1 MYLPLLGY
9 CSQCE
14 SNWAYRLKIHQNVS
28 LADKNTMRLEARAEW
43 YCEACSL
50 DELLE
55 AAAFARAHN
64 LDVISLGE
72 GSNIV
77 LGANVAGLVIKNRIQ
92 GMTLDAEVV
101 HVAGGENWHQLV
113 RSTVSSGLFGLENLA
128 LIPGTVGA
136 APIQNIGAYGV
147 EISDRFLSLNA
158 LHLRTLEQKTFGTKE
173 CDFGYRDSLFKRN
186 DEWMITEVSLALS
199 KSSEHVTTYP
209 GIVTYIEEH
218 GLGTTGESI
227 FEAVSHI
234 RAQKLPDPAEIPNV
248 GSFFKNPVVEAGQA
262 ESIATEFPDVVQYD
276 VVAGKKLSAA
286 WLIDQLGLKNY
297 AIGQFA
303 VSEKH
308 ALVIVN
314 KGNGKQQELF
324 ELVDIIKMRVKDTFG
339 IELEIEP
346 RLYPKGFVMPC

>member
-1 MYLPLLGY
+1 MPLPLPDF

-14 SNWAYRLKIHQNVS
+14 STWACRLKIHQNVS
-28 LADKNTMRLEARAEW
+28 LADKNTLRLEARAEW
-43 YCEACSL
+43 YCEVSSL

-55 AAAFARAHN
+55 AAAFALAHKLN
-64 LDVISLGE
+64 VISLGE

-77 LGANVAGLVIKNRIQ
+77 LADNLPGLVIKNRIQ
-92 GMTLDAEVV
+92 GVTYDAEVV
-101 HVAGGENWHQLV
+101 HTAGGENWHQLV

-136 APIQNIGAYGV
+136 APVQNIGAYGV
-147 EISDRFLSLNA
+147 EICDRFLSLRA
-158 LHLRTLEQKTFGTKE
+158 LHLPTLEHRSFGKKE
-173 CDFGYRDSLFKRN
+173 CDFAYRDSLFKRS

-199 KSSEHVTTYP
+199 KTSEYVTTYP
-209 GIVTYIEEH
+209 GIVSYIEEH

-234 RAQKLPDPAEIPNV
+234 RAQKLPNPLVIPNV
-248 GSFFKNPVVEAGQA
+248 GSFFKNPVVNADQA

-276 VVAGKKLSAA
+276 VIAGKKLSAA
-286 WLIDQLGLKNY
+286 WLIDQLGLKDY
-297 AIGQFA
+297 GVGQFA
-303 VSEKH
+303 VSDKH
-308 ALVIVN
+308 ALVIIN

-324 ELVDIIKMRVKDTFG
+324 ELVDVINRKVKDTFG

-346 RLYPKGFVMPC
+346 RLYPKGFVMSC